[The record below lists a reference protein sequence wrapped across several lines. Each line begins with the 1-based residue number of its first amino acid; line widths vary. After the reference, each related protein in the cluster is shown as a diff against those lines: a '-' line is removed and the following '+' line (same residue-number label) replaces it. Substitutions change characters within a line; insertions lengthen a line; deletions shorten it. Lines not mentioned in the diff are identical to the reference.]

1 MSSPYVRLIFMMRGY
16 LENLE
21 NGKKYWDKL
30 MNLPLS
36 SGNLLEFFKI
46 QLYLSDEDIKLL
58 QNMTNNNG
66 YTEISFEKVKRL
78 PDTDLLFDG
87 WLSFS
92 VKDYSEQYFLAFERL
107 CTSLNFYVNKLEA
120 EILNSEVLNSEKEDE
135 KLIPHKKNFFLPCVL
150 I

>member
-1 MSSPYVRLIFMMRGY
+1 
-16 LENLE
+16 
-21 NGKKYWDKL
+21 

-36 SGNLLEFFKI
+36 SGNLLEFFKT